1 MTAKE
6 YFRQAY
12 RLNQKINS
20 DIAEL
25 DELRAMSRTI
35 TSSALSEKVV
45 RSHSGDAPF
54 VKAIERIDRL
64 ERKIDAEVDTF
75 VNLKEEMRG
84 VIEAVGNPNEQL
96 ILRYRYILNYS
107 WDKIADALNTSTRTV
122 FRWHDNAI
130 NNAVLPNH
138 PQRI

>member
-35 TSSALSEKVV
+35 MSSALSEKVV

-75 VNLKEEMRG
+75 VNLKEEMRD
-84 VIEAVGNPNEQL
+84 VIKTVGNPNEQL
-96 ILRYRYILNYS
+96 ILHYRYILNYT
-107 WDKIADALNTSTRTV
+107 WEKIAEQLGTCVRTIH
-122 FRWHDNAI
+122 RWHDSALRNA
-130 NNAVLPNH
+130 AVPKH
-138 PQRI
+138 PTVI